1 MKKNL
6 ITVIT
11 STVISFLL
19 IYFLS
24 FLIVYFK
31 NHEEFSSFLFK
42 EMESLNF
49 HKKYSKKMHHIRTI
63 DFETPNNL
71 ENFLF
76 STINDFSSHNKNIL
90 LQGDSWMEAIN
101 LQYKNSKKKITKFAK
116 ENNYGLINA
125 GITSFSPSLMMV
137 QYATL
142 ENDFNIKPSIVVAYI
157 DQTDIGDEIC
167 RYKDLRVLDKKNNL
181 IAVKNEFYTRRIYD
195 YAQYYRWS
203 EILLSENINIVKKL
217 QFTNFFIKFK
227 TLRVIN
233 KIKNIKKFGWE
244 NREGNRC
251 PFNKITKYLKNI
263 EKKDLIHFEN
273 ILKEYVNFLAN
284 KDYIDKIIFVT
295 FPHRNHM
302 ILESDKDYYSVNVSD
317 IVSKAI
323 LNKQKIEHINFTKLM
338 LEKKIKYNPDI
349 YLVND
354 PASHLKEEYQSK
366 LLLEKIIQ
374 EIKK

>member
-1 MKKNL
+1 MM
-6 ITVIT
+6 I
-11 STVISFLL
+11 
-19 IYFLS
+19 
-24 FLIVYFK
+24 
-31 NHEEFSSFLFK
+31 
-42 EMESLNF
+42 
-49 HKKYSKKMHHIRTI
+49 
-63 DFETPNNL
+63 
-71 ENFLF
+71 
-76 STINDFSSHNKNIL
+76 
-90 LQGDSWMEAIN
+90 
-101 LQYKNSKKKITKFAK
+101 QY
-116 ENNYGLINA
+116 E
-125 GITSFSPSLMMV
+125 
-137 QYATL
+137 TL

-323 LNKQKIEHINFTKLM
+323 LNKKKIEHINFTKLM

-374 EIKK
+374 EIKKWLNK

>member
-1 MKKNL
+1 
-6 ITVIT
+6 
-11 STVISFLL
+11 
-19 IYFLS
+19 
-24 FLIVYFK
+24 
-31 NHEEFSSFLFK
+31 
-42 EMESLNF
+42 
-49 HKKYSKKMHHIRTI
+49 
-63 DFETPNNL
+63 
-71 ENFLF
+71 
-76 STINDFSSHNKNIL
+76 
-90 LQGDSWMEAIN
+90 
-101 LQYKNSKKKITKFAK
+101 
-116 ENNYGLINA
+116 
-125 GITSFSPSLMMV
+125 MMV

-181 IAVKNEFYTRRIYD
+181 IAVKNEFYTRRIFD
-195 YAQYYRWS
+195 YTQYYRWS
-203 EILLSENINIVKKL
+203 EIILSENTNIVKKL

-227 TLRVIN
+227 TLRLIN
-233 KIKNIKKFGWE
+233 KIKNIKKFGWK

-251 PFNKITKYLKNI
+251 PFNKITKYLKDI
-263 EKKDLIHFEN
+263 EKKDLIYFEN

-284 KDYIDKIIFVT
+284 RDYIDKIIFVT
-295 FPHRNHM
+295 FPHKNHM
-302 ILESDKDYYSVNVSD
+302 ILESDEDYYSVNVSD

-323 LNKQKIEHINFTKLM
+323 LNKKKIEHINFTKLM

-374 EIKK
+374 EIKNDLINSYKKYLNKVINQKSINAIISNYEKNKRWDELYFAFKKYNQSNIFKKISHRLTKLDPLLVKMFYIEVIKI

>member
-181 IAVKNEFYTRRIYD
+181 IAVKNEFYTRRIFDNGSFLEDRMNSYFEKMGIVKD
-195 YAQYYRWS
+195 RERSLKCDDPPISGRADF
-203 EILLSENINIVKKL
+203 LLSHPLYEEVLLELKSINDKGFKNLKSQPKKEHMVQIQIYLQLADMDHGIVLYENKND
-217 QFTNFFIKFK
+217 QHIKAFAVERDLK
-227 TLRVIN
+227 MWET
-233 KIKNIKKFGWE
+233 IKK
-244 NREGNRC
+244 RC
-251 PFNKITKYLKNI
+251 
-263 EKKDLIHFEN
+263 
-273 ILKEYVNFLAN
+273 
-284 KDYIDKIIFVT
+284 
-295 FPHRNHM
+295 
-302 ILESDKDYYSVNVSD
+302 
-317 IVSKAI
+317 
-323 LNKQKIEHINFTKLM
+323 
-338 LEKKIKYNPDI
+338 KKIQGMEVMPENCTGPPWCPCKNF
-349 YLVND
+349 
-354 PASHLKEEYQSK
+354 KEEEEANDAEMDSYESVGESQ
-366 LLLEKIIQ
+366 
-374 EIKK
+374 